1 LLAGDIVV
9 TLPAMPTATMP
20 GRLLRLQRLLLVWYR
35 DSARDLPWRR
45 TRDPYR
51 ILVSEMMLQQTQA
64 ARVAPVYET
73 FLRRFPTVHALAAA
87 TPGEVL
93 IAWQGLGYNRRAVSL
108 HRAARAVVA
117 VHGGVVPSALPEL
130 LALPGIGQYTARAV
144 ATFAFHERVG
154 PVDTNIGRVLA
165 RAVMGAPL
173 SRTAAQALADDVVPA
188 SGARGDVA
196 DWSQA
201 LMDLGARTCT
211 ARAPRCDAC
220 PIAAT
225 CAWLAA
231 GGASALPDPA
241 ATTATR
247 ARPQAVFAGS
257 DRYHRGRLVDAL
269 RWGPVAVDD
278 LCSACGLDDT
288 QRLVRITNALVDD
301 GLVEWSEGQLRLP
314 A

>member
-1 LLAGDIVV
+1 
-9 TLPAMPTATMP
+9 MPRSN
-20 GRLLRLQRLLLVWYR
+20 GRRGSAQRLRRLLLAWYR

-51 ILVSEMMLQQTQA
+51 ILVSEIMLQQTQVV
-64 ARVAPVYET
+64 RVIPAYQA
-73 FLRRFPTVHALAAA
+73 FLRRFPTIQSLAAA
-87 TPGEVL
+87 TAGEVL
-93 IAWQGLGYNRRAVSL
+93 TAWRGLGYNRRALNL
-108 HRAARAVVA
+108 HLAARAVVDLHA
-117 VHGGVVPSALPEL
+117 GVVPASLPDL

-144 ATFAFHERVG
+144 ATFAYRQPVG
-154 PVDTNIGRVLA
+154 PVDTNVGRVLA
-165 RAVMGAPL
+165 RAVAGAPL
-173 SRTAAQALADDVVPA
+173 TRAQAQSLAQELAEEAVTQSPGRD
-188 SGARGDVA
+188 DVA

-225 CAWLAA
+225 CAWLTA
-231 GGASALPDPA
+231 GGAGATPDPA

-247 ARPQAVFAGS
+247 PRSQKAFAGS

-269 RWGPVAVDD
+269 RRGPLPVDD
-278 LCSACGLDDT
+278 LRSACGLDDT

-301 GLVEWSEGQLRLP
+301 GLVEWSEGSLRLP
-314 A
+314 G